1 MKNVKRKNG
10 KLSIT
15 LIAIVLTFGA
25 LSASAKTPYEFSIYG
40 GGGYSF
46 FIFRPYTDNVPVPVQ
61 NDPQKPPMIY
71 QRPSVSGTS
80 SSGASGDLGVGFTG
94 FISPQVGLHVG
105 LGLGISNIGNKVNTI
120 NNFAAD
126 MEDDKNYDENGMPYS
141 FDLYT
146 SISDYRETHRMFCLS
161 IPLLI
166 QFQSRQNQS
175 WSRKADL
182 AQGFYAM
189 TGIKL
194 NILFNSTYE
203 SKSSTLDNT
212 AYYYKPDN
220 WANTQN
226 FAGLGHF
233 KGKNANGDFGYIHA
247 LFTFEAGMK
256 WRIADNMFLYTG
268 AYFDYGLN
276 DPTKS
281 IRTPIADNNYIDPAN
296 TDYSL
301 LEFSNQTNMMTVG
314 VKVRLSFIKYF
325 SQLSCPQFGR

>member
-1 MKNVKRKNG
+1 MKDVKRKNG
-10 KLSIT
+10 KLSTKI
-15 LIAIVLTFGA
+15 IAILLTLSA
-25 LSASAKTPYEFSIYG
+25 LSASAKAPYEISVYG

-46 FIFRPYTDNVPVPVQ
+46 LKFRPYTDKVPVPVQ
-61 NDPQKPPMIY
+61 NDLQQPPVIY
-71 QRPSVSGTS
+71 QRPSVNGAS
-80 SSGASGDLGVGFTG
+80 SSGASGDLGIGFTG
-94 FISPQVGLHVG
+94 FVSPQVGLHVG
-105 LGLGISNIGNKVNTI
+105 LGLGISNIGVKVNTI
-120 NNFAAD
+120 HNFAAD
-126 MEDDKNYDENGMPYS
+126 MEDEKNLDENGNPYI

-146 SISDYRETHRMFCLS
+146 TISDYRETHRTFCLS

-182 AQGFYAM
+182 AQGFYVM

-194 NILFNSTYE
+194 NVLFNSTYE

-212 AYYYKPDN
+212 AYYYKLNN
-220 WANTQN
+220 WANSQN

-233 KGKNANGDFGYIHA
+233 KGKSAEGDFGYIHT

-276 DPTKS
+276 DPSKS
-281 IRTPIADNNYIDPAN
+281 IRTSIADNNYIDEN

-301 LEFSNQTNMMTVG
+301 LEFSSQTNMMTFG
-314 VKVRLSFIKYF
+314 IKVRVAFIKYS
-325 SQLSCPQFGR
+325 SQLSCPQFNRH

>member
-15 LIAIVLTFGA
+15 LIAILLTFSA
-25 LSASAKTPYEFSIYG
+25 LSASAKTPYEFSIFG
-40 GGGYSF
+40 GGGHSF
-46 FIFRPYTDNVPVPVQ
+46 FLFRPYTDKVPVPVQ
-61 NDPQKPPMIY
+61 NDDPQKPPVLY
-71 QRPSVSGTS
+71 QRSAVSGTS

-105 LGLGISNIGNKVNTI
+105 LGLGISNIDVKVNAI
-120 NNFAAD
+120 NNFA
-126 MEDDKNYDENGMPYS
+126 ENQYDEVNKRAY
-141 FDLYT
+141 DLYT
-146 SISDYRETHRMFCLS
+146 TMSEYRETHRTFCLTV
-161 IPLLI
+161 PLMI
-166 QFQSRQNQS
+166 QFQSRQNQT
-175 WSRKADL
+175 WSRKADM

-194 NILFNSTYE
+194 NVLFNSTYE
-203 SKSSTLDNT
+203 SRMVMQDNT
-212 AYYYKPDN
+212 AYYPDLDN
-220 WANTQN
+220 WANTQL

-233 KGKNANGDFGYIHA
+233 KGKSADGDFGYIHA

-268 AYFDYGLN
+268 AYLDYGLN
-276 DPTKS
+276 DPSQS
-281 IRTPIADNNYIDPAN
+281 IRTPIADNNYIDPTN
-296 TDYSL
+296 LDYSL
-301 LEFSNQTNMMTVG
+301 LEFSSQTNLMTFG